1 MRQGKM
7 NAQSMS
13 AFMPY
18 LRRFR
23 LQNWTAL
30 ALGILSGIASVLLT
44 YAIGQIIDLMIG
56 LGKVEFSLI
65 YRAIGFF
72 LLLVVINVLGQY
84 FIQRIGNR
92 VAYLSVANLRKDT
105 FLHLNSLPVSYYD
118 RTPHG
123 NIMSRFTNDMDNISA
138 AIQAIYTQ
146 VFSGGTIVVI
156 SLGMMFYLNVWL
168 TLVVLIATPIIV
180 MSSWVVAKLSQKNF
194 VAQQSILGD
203 MSSFITEMVGNQKIV
218 KAFQH
223 ETINQQ
229 KFEEMNQILYVKGK
243 NAQFSSAIAN
253 PLSRFV
259 DHLAYVAVGCVGGLL
274 AIKHPELVSIGTV
287 SSFTIYSSQFSKP
300 FIELTGLTTQIQS
313 AMAGMER
320 TIELLAQKPLKEEA
334 SLTLPPIQGKVEF
347 QHVDFRY
354 VPSQPLIEDF
364 NFTAQPGQTIAI
376 VGKTGAGKSTLV
388 NLLMRFYE
396 VNRGNILID
405 GVDIA
410 KVKRDELRKNFGM
423 VLQDTWLFDSTLRE
437 NLVFG
442 RPDATDEEITDA
454 LKKSFMYDFVMR
466 LPQQLD
472 TPLGEKNV
480 KISDGQRQLLTIAR
494 TMISNPPMLILDE
507 ATSSVDA
514 LTERKIQDAF
524 LAMMKGKT
532 SFVIAHR
539 LSTIQSADQILV
551 MDHGQIVEMGTHHQL
566 LQQNGYYAK
575 LYHAQF
581 TQTQI
586 LTLFLCE

>member
-1 MRQGKM
+1 MRQRKM
-7 NAQSMS
+7 KTQSIT

-18 LRRFR
+18 LRQFH
-23 LQNWTAL
+23 LQNWCAL
-30 ALGILSGIASVLLT
+30 LLGMISGIASVLLT
-44 YAIGQIIDLMIG
+44 YAIGQIIDLMQAA
-56 LGKVEFSLI
+56 GKVEFQLM
-65 YRAIGFF
+65 YRAIGYFI
-72 LLLVVINVLGQY
+72 LLVVVNVLGQY

-92 VAYLSVANLRKDT
+92 VAYLSVANLRKDA
-105 FLHLNSLPVSYYD
+105 FKHLNQLPVSYYD

-156 SLGMMFYLNVWL
+156 SLGMMFYLNIWL

-259 DHLAYVAVGCVGGLL
+259 DHLAYVAVGCVGGIL

-320 TIELLAQKPLKEEA
+320 TIDLLAQKPIHEKITQE
-334 SLTLPPIQGKVEF
+334 LPKVKGEVVF
-347 QHVDFRY
+347 DQVHFSY
-354 VPSQPLIEDF
+354 VPTQPLIENF
-364 NFTAQPGQTIAI
+364 NFTAKPGQTIAI

-396 VNRGNILID
+396 VNAGKILID

-410 KVKRDELRKNFGM
+410 KVSRDQLRKNFGM
-423 VLQDTWLFDSTLRE
+423 VLQDTWIFDSTLRE
-437 NLVFG
+437 NLAYG
-442 RPDATDEEITDA
+442 RPDASDEEIYEA
-454 LKKSFMYDFVMR
+454 LKKSYMYDFVAR
-466 LPQQLD
+466 LPQKLD
-472 TPLGEKNV
+472 TQLGEKNL

-539 LSTIQSADQILV
+539 LSTIQAADQILV
-551 MDHGQIVEMGTHHQL
+551 MDHGHIVEMGTHHQL
-566 LQQNGYYAK
+566 LKQNGYYAK

-581 TQTQI
+581 TQTS
-586 LTLFLCE
+586 E

>member
-1 MRQGKM
+1 MRQRKM
-7 NAQSMS
+7 NSQSIT

-18 LRRFR
+18 LRQFH
-23 LQNWTAL
+23 LQNWCAL
-30 ALGILSGIASVLLT
+30 LLGMISGIASVLLT
-44 YAIGQIIDLMIG
+44 YAIGQIIDLMQAA
-56 LGKVEFSLI
+56 GKVEFQLM
-65 YRAIGFF
+65 YRAIGYFI
-72 LLLVVINVLGQY
+72 LLVVVNVLGQY

-92 VAYLSVANLRKDT
+92 VAYLSVANLRKDA
-105 FLHLNSLPVSYYD
+105 FKHLNQLPVSYYD

-156 SLGMMFYLNVWL
+156 SLGMMFYLNIWL

-259 DHLAYVAVGCVGGLL
+259 DHLAYVAVGCVGGIL

-320 TIELLAQKPLKEEA
+320 TIDLLAQKPIHEKITQE
-334 SLTLPPIQGKVEF
+334 LPKVKGEVVF
-347 QHVDFRY
+347 DQVHFSY
-354 VPSQPLIEDF
+354 VPTQPLIENF
-364 NFTAQPGQTIAI
+364 NFTAKPGQTIAI

-396 VNRGNILID
+396 VNAGKILID

-410 KVKRDELRKNFGM
+410 NVSRDQLRKNFGM
-423 VLQDTWLFDSTLRE
+423 VLQDTWIFDSTLRE
-437 NLVFG
+437 NLAYG
-442 RPDATDEEITDA
+442 RPDASDEEIYEA
-454 LKKSFMYDFVMR
+454 LKKSYMYDFVAR
-466 LPQQLD
+466 LPQKLD
-472 TPLGEKNV
+472 TQLGEKNL

-539 LSTIQSADQILV
+539 LSTIQAADQILV
-551 MDHGQIVEMGTHHQL
+551 MDHGHIVEMGTHHQL
-566 LQQNGYYAK
+566 LKQNGYYAK

-581 TQTQI
+581 TQTSEQ
-586 LTLFLCE
+586 

>member
-1 MRQGKM
+1 MRQRKM
-7 NAQSMS
+7 NTQSIT

-18 LRRFR
+18 LRQFH
-23 LQNWTAL
+23 LQNWCAL
-30 ALGILSGIASVLLT
+30 LLGMISGIASVLLT
-44 YAIGQIIDLMIG
+44 YAIGQIIDLMQAA
-56 LGKVEFSLI
+56 GKVEFQLM
-65 YRAIGFF
+65 YRAIGYFI
-72 LLLVVINVLGQY
+72 LLVVVNVLGQY

-92 VAYLSVANLRKDT
+92 VAYLSVANLRKDA
-105 FLHLNSLPVSYYD
+105 FKHLNQLPVSYYD

-156 SLGMMFYLNVWL
+156 SLGMMFYLNFWL

-259 DHLAYVAVGCVGGLL
+259 DHLAYVAVGCVGGIL

-320 TIELLAQKPLKEEA
+320 TIDLLSQKPIHEKITQE
-334 SLTLPPIQGKVEF
+334 LPKVKGEVVF
-347 QHVDFRY
+347 DQVHFSY
-354 VPSQPLIEDF
+354 VPTQPLIENF
-364 NFTAQPGQTIAI
+364 NFTAKPGQTIAI

-396 VNRGNILID
+396 VNAGKILID

-410 KVKRDELRKNFGM
+410 NVSRDQLRKNFGM
-423 VLQDTWLFDSTLRE
+423 VLQDTWIFDSTLRE
-437 NLVFG
+437 NLAYG
-442 RPDATDEEITDA
+442 RPDASDEEIYEA
-454 LKKSFMYDFVMR
+454 LKKSYMYDFVAR
-466 LPQQLD
+466 LPQKLD
-472 TPLGEKNV
+472 TQLGEKNL

-539 LSTIQSADQILV
+539 LSTIQAADQILV
-551 MDHGQIVEMGTHHQL
+551 MDHGHIVEMGTHHQL
-566 LQQNGYYAK
+566 LKQNGYYAK

-581 TQTQI
+581 TQTS
-586 LTLFLCE
+586 E

>member
-1 MRQGKM
+1 MRQRKM
-7 NAQSMS
+7 NAQSMN

-18 LRRFR
+18 LRRFH

-30 ALGILSGIASVLLT
+30 ALGIFSGIASVLLT

-56 LGKVEFSLI
+56 LGKVEFFLI

-92 VAYLSVANLRKDT
+92 VGYLSVANLRKDA
-105 FLHLNSLPVSYYD
+105 FLHLNQLPVSYYD
-118 RTPHG
+118 CTPHG

-203 MSSFITEMVGNQKIV
+203 MSSFITEMIGNQKIV

-229 KFEEMNQILYVKGK
+229 KFEEMNQILYAKGK

-274 AIKHPELVSIGTV
+274 AIKYPELVSIGTV

-320 TIELLAQKPLKEEA
+320 TIELLAQKTLKEEA

-364 NFTAQPGQTIAI
+364 NFTAHPGQTVAI

-396 VNRGNILID
+396 VNSGKILID

-423 VLQDTWLFDSTLRE
+423 VLQDTWIFDSTLRE

-586 LTLFLCE
+586 

>member
-423 VLQDTWLFDSTLRE
+423 VLQDTWIFDSTLRE

-551 MDHGQIVEMGTHHQL
+551 MDHRQIVEMGTHHQL

-586 LTLFLCE
+586 

>member
-1 MRQGKM
+1 MRQRKM

-203 MSSFITEMVGNQKIV
+203 MSSFITEMVSNQKIV

-423 VLQDTWLFDSTLRE
+423 VLQDTWIFDSTLRE

-586 LTLFLCE
+586 

>member
-1 MRQGKM
+1 MRQHKM
-7 NAQSMS
+7 NTQSIT

-18 LRRFR
+18 LRQFH
-23 LQNWTAL
+23 LQNWCAL
-30 ALGILSGIASVLLT
+30 LLGMISGIASVLLT
-44 YAIGQIIDLMIG
+44 YAIGQIIDLMQAA
-56 LGKVEFSLI
+56 GKVEFQLM
-65 YRAIGFF
+65 YRAIGYFI
-72 LLLVVINVLGQY
+72 LLVVVNVLGQY

-92 VAYLSVANLRKDT
+92 VAYLSVANLRKDA
-105 FLHLNSLPVSYYD
+105 FKHLNQLPVGYYD

-156 SLGMMFYLNVWL
+156 SLGMMFYLNIWL

-259 DHLAYVAVGCVGGLL
+259 DHLAYVAVGCVGGIL
-274 AIKHPELVSIGTV
+274 AIKHPDLVSIGTV

-320 TIELLAQKPLKEEA
+320 TIDLLAQKPIHEKITQE
-334 SLTLPPIQGKVEF
+334 LPQVKGEVVF
-347 QHVDFRY
+347 DHVHFSY
-354 VPSQPLIEDF
+354 VPTQPLIENF
-364 NFTAQPGQTIAI
+364 NFTAKPGQTIAI

-396 VNRGNILID
+396 VNAGKILID
-405 GVDIA
+405 GIDIA
-410 KVKRDELRKNFGM
+410 NVSRDQLRKNFGM
-423 VLQDTWLFDSTLRE
+423 VLQDTWIFDSTLRE
-437 NLVFG
+437 NLAYG
-442 RPDATDEEITDA
+442 RPDASDEEIYEA
-454 LKKSFMYDFVMR
+454 LKKSYMYDFVAR
-466 LPQQLD
+466 LPQKLD
-472 TPLGEKNV
+472 TQLGEKNL

-539 LSTIQSADQILV
+539 LSTIQAADQILV
-551 MDHGQIVEMGTHHQL
+551 MDHGHIVEMGTHHQL
-566 LQQNGYYAK
+566 LKQNGYYAK

-581 TQTQI
+581 TQTS
-586 LTLFLCE
+586 E

>member
-1 MRQGKM
+1 MRQRKM
-7 NAQSMS
+7 DAQSMS

-423 VLQDTWLFDSTLRE
+423 VLQDTWIFDSTLRE

-494 TMISNPPMLILDE
+494 TMIPNPPMLILDE

-551 MDHGQIVEMGTHHQL
+551 MDHGQIVETGTHHQL

-586 LTLFLCE
+586 

>member
-1 MRQGKM
+1 MRQRKM

-13 AFMPY
+13 AFLPY

-92 VAYLSVANLRKDT
+92 VAYLSVANLRKDA
-105 FLHLNSLPVSYYD
+105 FLHLNSLPISYYD

-194 VAQQSILGD
+194 IAQQSILGD

-313 AMAGMER
+313 ALAGMER

-334 SLTLPPIQGKVEF
+334 SLTLPSIQGKVEF

-354 VPSQPLIEDF
+354 VPSQPLIENF

-396 VNRGNILID
+396 VNNGKILID

-423 VLQDTWLFDSTLRE
+423 VLQDTWIFDSTLRE

-442 RPDATDEEITDA
+442 RPDATDEEITEA

-566 LQQNGYYAK
+566 LKQNGYYAK

-586 LTLFLCE
+586 

>member
-1 MRQGKM
+1 MRQRKM

-56 LGKVEFSLI
+56 LGKVEFPLI

-423 VLQDTWLFDSTLRE
+423 VLQDTWIFDSTLRE

-586 LTLFLCE
+586 

>member
-1 MRQGKM
+1 MRQRKM
-7 NAQSMS
+7 NTQSIT

-18 LRRFR
+18 LRQFH
-23 LQNWTAL
+23 LQNWCAL
-30 ALGILSGIASVLLT
+30 LLGMISGIASVLLT
-44 YAIGQIIDLMIG
+44 YAIGQIIDLMQAA
-56 LGKVEFSLI
+56 GKVEFQLM
-65 YRAIGFF
+65 YRAIGYFI
-72 LLLVVINVLGQY
+72 LLVVVNVLGQY

-92 VAYLSVANLRKDT
+92 VAYLSVANLRKDA
-105 FLHLNSLPVSYYD
+105 FKHLNQLPVSYYD

-156 SLGMMFYLNVWL
+156 SLGMMFYLNIWL

-180 MSSWVVAKLSQKNF
+180 MSSWLVAKLSQKNF

-259 DHLAYVAVGCVGGLL
+259 DHLAYVAVGCVGGIL

-320 TIELLAQKPLKEEA
+320 TIDLLAQKPIHEKITQE
-334 SLTLPPIQGKVEF
+334 LPKVKGEVVF
-347 QHVDFRY
+347 DQVHFSY
-354 VPSQPLIEDF
+354 VPTQPLIENF
-364 NFTAQPGQTIAI
+364 NFTAKPGQTIAI

-396 VNRGNILID
+396 VNAGKILID

-410 KVKRDELRKNFGM
+410 NVSRDQLRKNFGM
-423 VLQDTWLFDSTLRE
+423 VLQDTWIFDSTLRE
-437 NLVFG
+437 NLAYG
-442 RPDATDEEITDA
+442 RPDASDGEIYEA
-454 LKKSFMYDFVMR
+454 LKKSYMYDFVAR
-466 LPQQLD
+466 LPQKLD
-472 TPLGEKNV
+472 TQLGEKNL

-539 LSTIQSADQILV
+539 LSTIQAADQILV
-551 MDHGQIVEMGTHHQL
+551 MDHGHIVEMGTHHQL
-566 LQQNGYYAK
+566 LKQNGYYAK

-581 TQTQI
+581 TQTS
-586 LTLFLCE
+586 E

>member
-1 MRQGKM
+1 MRQRKM
-7 NAQSMS
+7 NTQSIT

-18 LRRFR
+18 LRQFH
-23 LQNWTAL
+23 LQNWCAL
-30 ALGILSGIASVLLT
+30 LLGMISGIASVLLT
-44 YAIGQIIDLMIG
+44 YAIGQIIDLMQAA
-56 LGKVEFSLI
+56 GKVEFQLM
-65 YRAIGFF
+65 YRAIGYFI
-72 LLLVVINVLGQY
+72 LLVVVNVLGQY

-92 VAYLSVANLRKDT
+92 VAYLSVANLRKDA
-105 FLHLNSLPVSYYD
+105 FKHLNQLPVSYYD

-156 SLGMMFYLNVWL
+156 SLGMMFYLNIWL

-259 DHLAYVAVGCVGGLL
+259 DHLAYVAVGCVGGIL

-320 TIELLAQKPLKEEA
+320 TIDLLAQKPVHEKITQE
-334 SLTLPPIQGKVEF
+334 LPKVKGEVVF
-347 QHVDFRY
+347 DQVHFSY
-354 VPSQPLIEDF
+354 VPTQPLIENF
-364 NFTAQPGQTIAI
+364 NFTAKPGQTIAI

-396 VNRGNILID
+396 VNAGKILID

-410 KVKRDELRKNFGM
+410 NVSRDQLRKNFGM
-423 VLQDTWLFDSTLRE
+423 VLQDTWIFDSTLRE
-437 NLVFG
+437 NLAYG
-442 RPDATDEEITDA
+442 RPDASDGEIYEA
-454 LKKSFMYDFVMR
+454 LKKSYMYDFVAR
-466 LPQQLD
+466 LPQKLD
-472 TPLGEKNV
+472 TQLGEKNL

-539 LSTIQSADQILV
+539 LSTIQAADQILV
-551 MDHGQIVEMGTHHQL
+551 MDHGHIVEMGTHHQL
-566 LQQNGYYAK
+566 LKQNGYYAK

-581 TQTQI
+581 TQTS
-586 LTLFLCE
+586 E

>member
-44 YAIGQIIDLMIG
+44 YAIGQIIGLVIG
-56 LGKVEFSLI
+56 LGRVEFSLI
-65 YRAIGFF
+65 YRAVGFF

-423 VLQDTWLFDSTLRE
+423 VLQDTWIFDSTLRE

-586 LTLFLCE
+586 

>member
-274 AIKHPELVSIGTV
+274 AIKHPDLVSIGTV

-396 VNRGNILID
+396 VNSGNILID
-405 GVDIA
+405 GVNIA

-423 VLQDTWLFDSTLRE
+423 VLQDTWIFDNTLRE

-442 RPDATDEEITDA
+442 RPEATDEEITDA

-551 MDHGQIVEMGTHHQL
+551 MDHGHIVEIGTHYQL
-566 LQQNGYYAK
+566 LKQNGYYAK

-586 LTLFLCE
+586 

>member
-423 VLQDTWLFDSTLRE
+423 VLQDTWIFDSTLRE
-437 NLVFG
+437 NLIFG

-524 LAMMKGKT
+524 LSMMKGKT

-586 LTLFLCE
+586 

>member
-1 MRQGKM
+1 MRQRKM
-7 NAQSMS
+7 NTQSIT

-18 LRRFR
+18 LRQFH
-23 LQNWTAL
+23 LQNWCAL
-30 ALGILSGIASVLLT
+30 LLGMISGIASVLLT
-44 YAIGQIIDLMIG
+44 YAIGQIIDLMQAA
-56 LGKVEFSLI
+56 GKVEFQLM
-65 YRAIGFF
+65 YRAIGYFI
-72 LLLVVINVLGQY
+72 LLVVVNVLGQY

-92 VAYLSVANLRKDT
+92 VAYLSVANLRKDA
-105 FLHLNSLPVSYYD
+105 FKHLNQLPVSYYD

-156 SLGMMFYLNVWL
+156 SLGMMFYLNIWL

-259 DHLAYVAVGCVGGLL
+259 DHLAYVAVGCVGGIL

-320 TIELLAQKPLKEEA
+320 TIDLLAQKPIHEKITQE
-334 SLTLPPIQGKVEF
+334 LPKVKGEVVF
-347 QHVDFRY
+347 DQVHFSY
-354 VPSQPLIEDF
+354 VPTQPLIENF
-364 NFTAQPGQTIAI
+364 NFTAKPGQTIAI

-396 VNRGNILID
+396 VNAGKILID

-410 KVKRDELRKNFGM
+410 NVSRDQLRKNFGM
-423 VLQDTWLFDSTLRE
+423 VLQDTWIFDSTLRE
-437 NLVFG
+437 NLAYG
-442 RPDATDEEITDA
+442 RPDASDEEIYEA
-454 LKKSFMYDFVMR
+454 LKKSYMYDFVAR
-466 LPQQLD
+466 LPQKLD
-472 TPLGEKNV
+472 TQLGEKNL

-539 LSTIQSADQILV
+539 LSTIQVADQILV
-551 MDHGQIVEMGTHHQL
+551 MDHGHIVEMGTHHQL
-566 LQQNGYYAK
+566 LKQNGYYAK

-581 TQTQI
+581 KQTS
-586 LTLFLCE
+586 E

>member
-194 VAQQSILGD
+194 VTQQSILGD

-423 VLQDTWLFDSTLRE
+423 VLQDTWIFDSTLRE

-524 LAMMKGKT
+524 LAIMKGKT

-586 LTLFLCE
+586 

>member
-203 MSSFITEMVGNQKIV
+203 MSSFITEMVGNQEIV

-423 VLQDTWLFDSTLRE
+423 VLQDTWIFDSTLRE

-442 RPDATDEEITDA
+442 RPEATDEEITDA

-586 LTLFLCE
+586 

>member
-1 MRQGKM
+1 MRQRKM
-7 NAQSMS
+7 NTQSIT

-18 LRRFR
+18 LRQFH
-23 LQNWTAL
+23 LQNWCAL
-30 ALGILSGIASVLLT
+30 LLGMISGIASVLLT
-44 YAIGQIIDLMIG
+44 YAIGQIIDLMQAA
-56 LGKVEFSLI
+56 GKVEFQLM
-65 YRAIGFF
+65 YRAIGYFI
-72 LLLVVINVLGQY
+72 LLVVVNVLGQY

-92 VAYLSVANLRKDT
+92 VAYLSVANLRKDA
-105 FLHLNSLPVSYYD
+105 FKHLNQLPVSYYD

-156 SLGMMFYLNVWL
+156 SLGMMFYLNIWL

-180 MSSWVVAKLSQKNF
+180 MSSWLVAKLSQKNF

-259 DHLAYVAVGCVGGLL
+259 DHLAYVAVGCVGGIL

-320 TIELLAQKPLKEEA
+320 TIDLLAQKPIHEKITQE
-334 SLTLPPIQGKVEF
+334 LPKVKGEVVF
-347 QHVDFRY
+347 DQVHFSY
-354 VPSQPLIEDF
+354 VPTQPLIENF
-364 NFTAQPGQTIAI
+364 NFTAKPGQTIAI

-396 VNRGNILID
+396 VNAGKILID

-410 KVKRDELRKNFGM
+410 NVSRDQLRKNFGM
-423 VLQDTWLFDSTLRE
+423 VLQDTWIFDSTLRE
-437 NLVFG
+437 NLAYG
-442 RPDATDEEITDA
+442 RPDASDEEIYEA
-454 LKKSFMYDFVMR
+454 LKKSYMYDFVAR
-466 LPQQLD
+466 LPQKLD
-472 TPLGEKNV
+472 TQLGEKNL

-539 LSTIQSADQILV
+539 LSTIQAADQILV
-551 MDHGQIVEMGTHHQL
+551 MDHGHIVEMGTHHQL
-566 LQQNGYYAK
+566 LKQNGYYAK

-581 TQTQI
+581 TQTS
-586 LTLFLCE
+586 E

>member
-1 MRQGKM
+1 MRQRKM
-7 NAQSMS
+7 NTQSIT

-18 LRRFR
+18 LRQFH
-23 LQNWTAL
+23 LQNWCAL
-30 ALGILSGIASVLLT
+30 LLGMISGIASVLLT
-44 YAIGQIIDLMIG
+44 YAIGQIIDLMQAA
-56 LGKVEFSLI
+56 GKVEFQLM
-65 YRAIGFF
+65 YRAIGYFT
-72 LLLVVINVLGQY
+72 LLVVVNVLGQY

-92 VAYLSVANLRKDT
+92 VAYLSVANLRKDA
-105 FLHLNSLPVSYYD
+105 FKHLNQLPVSYYD

-156 SLGMMFYLNVWL
+156 SLGTMFYLNIWL

-180 MSSWVVAKLSQKNF
+180 MSSWIVAKLSQKNF

-259 DHLAYVAVGCVGGLL
+259 DHLAYVAVGCVGGIL

-320 TIELLAQKPLKEEA
+320 TIDLLAQKPIHEKITQE
-334 SLTLPPIQGKVEF
+334 LPKVKGEVVF
-347 QHVDFRY
+347 DQVHFSY
-354 VPSQPLIEDF
+354 VPTQPLIENF
-364 NFTAQPGQTIAI
+364 NFTAKPGQTIAI

-396 VNRGNILID
+396 VNAGKILID

-410 KVKRDELRKNFGM
+410 NVSRDQLRKNFGM
-423 VLQDTWLFDSTLRE
+423 VLQDTWIFDSTLRE
-437 NLVFG
+437 NLAYG
-442 RPDATDEEITDA
+442 RPDASDEEIYEA
-454 LKKSFMYDFVMR
+454 LKKSYMYDFVAR
-466 LPQQLD
+466 LPQKLD
-472 TPLGEKNV
+472 TQLGEKNL

-539 LSTIQSADQILV
+539 LSTIQAADQILV
-551 MDHGQIVEMGTHHQL
+551 MDHGHIVEMGTHHQL
-566 LQQNGYYAK
+566 LKQNGYYAK

-581 TQTQI
+581 TQTS
-586 LTLFLCE
+586 E

>member
-1 MRQGKM
+1 MRQRKM
-7 NAQSMS
+7 NTQSIT

-18 LRRFR
+18 LRQFH
-23 LQNWTAL
+23 LQNWCAL
-30 ALGILSGIASVLLT
+30 LLGMISGIASVLLT
-44 YAIGQIIDLMIG
+44 YAIGQIIDLMQAA
-56 LGKVEFSLI
+56 GKVEFQLM
-65 YRAIGFF
+65 YRAIGYFI
-72 LLLVVINVLGQY
+72 LLVVVNVLGQY

-92 VAYLSVANLRKDT
+92 VAYLSVANLRKDA
-105 FLHLNSLPVSYYD
+105 FKHLNQLPVSYYD

-156 SLGMMFYLNVWL
+156 SLGMMFYLNIWL

-259 DHLAYVAVGCVGGLL
+259 DHLAYVAVGCVGGIL
-274 AIKHPELVSIGTV
+274 AIKHSELVSIGIV

-320 TIELLAQKPLKEEA
+320 TIDLLSQKPIHEKIIQE
-334 SLTLPPIQGKVEF
+334 LPKVKGEVVF
-347 QHVDFRY
+347 DQVHFSY
-354 VPSQPLIEDF
+354 VPTQPLIENF
-364 NFTAQPGQTIAI
+364 NFTAKPGQTIAI

-396 VNRGNILID
+396 VNAGKILID

-410 KVKRDELRKNFGM
+410 NVSRDQLRKNFGM
-423 VLQDTWLFDSTLRE
+423 VLQDTWIFDSTLRE
-437 NLVFG
+437 NLAYG
-442 RPDATDEEITDA
+442 RPDASDEEIYEA
-454 LKKSFMYDFVMR
+454 LKKSYMYDFVAR
-466 LPQQLD
+466 LPQKLD
-472 TPLGEKNV
+472 TQLGEKNL

-539 LSTIQSADQILV
+539 LSTIQAADQILV
-551 MDHGQIVEMGTHHQL
+551 MDHGHIVEMGTHHQL
-566 LQQNGYYAK
+566 LKQNGYYAK

-581 TQTQI
+581 TQTS
-586 LTLFLCE
+586 E

>member
-1 MRQGKM
+1 MRQRKM
-7 NAQSMS
+7 NTQSIT

-18 LRRFR
+18 LRQFH
-23 LQNWTAL
+23 LQNWCAL
-30 ALGILSGIASVLLT
+30 LLGMISGIASVLLT
-44 YAIGQIIDLMIG
+44 YAIGQIIDLMQAA
-56 LGKVEFSLI
+56 GKVEFQLM
-65 YRAIGFF
+65 YRAIGYFI
-72 LLLVVINVLGQY
+72 LLVVVNVLGQY

-92 VAYLSVANLRKDT
+92 VAYLSVANLRKDA
-105 FLHLNSLPVSYYD
+105 FKHLNQLPVSYYD

-156 SLGMMFYLNVWL
+156 SLGMMFYLNIWL

-259 DHLAYVAVGCVGGLL
+259 DHLAYVAVGCVGGIL

-320 TIELLAQKPLKEEA
+320 TIDLLAQKPIHEKITQE
-334 SLTLPPIQGKVEF
+334 LPKVKGEVVF
-347 QHVDFRY
+347 DQVHFSY
-354 VPSQPLIEDF
+354 VPTQPLIENF
-364 NFTAQPGQTIAI
+364 NFTAKPGQTIAI

-396 VNRGNILID
+396 VNAGKILID

-410 KVKRDELRKNFGM
+410 NVSRDQLRKNFGM
-423 VLQDTWLFDSTLRE
+423 VLQDTWIFDSTLRE
-437 NLVFG
+437 NLAYG
-442 RPDATDEEITDA
+442 RPDASDEEIYEA
-454 LKKSFMYDFVMR
+454 LKKSYMYDFVVR
-466 LPQQLD
+466 LPQKLD
-472 TPLGEKNV
+472 TQLGEKNL

-539 LSTIQSADQILV
+539 LSTIQAADQILV
-551 MDHGQIVEMGTHHQL
+551 MDHGHIVEMGTHHQL
-566 LQQNGYYAK
+566 LKQNGYYAK

-581 TQTQI
+581 TQTS
-586 LTLFLCE
+586 E

>member
-229 KFEEMNQILYVKGK
+229 KFEEMDQILYVKGK

-320 TIELLAQKPLKEEA
+320 TIELLVQKPLKEEA

-586 LTLFLCE
+586 

>member
-1 MRQGKM
+1 MRQRKM
-7 NAQSMS
+7 NSQSIT

-18 LRRFR
+18 LRQFH
-23 LQNWTAL
+23 LQNWCAL
-30 ALGILSGIASVLLT
+30 LLGMISGIASVLLT
-44 YAIGQIIDLMIG
+44 YAIGQIIDLMQAA
-56 LGKVEFSLI
+56 GKVEFQLM
-65 YRAIGFF
+65 YRAIGYFI
-72 LLLVVINVLGQY
+72 LLVVVNVLGQY

-92 VAYLSVANLRKDT
+92 VAYLSVANLRKDA
-105 FLHLNSLPVSYYD
+105 FKHLNQLPVSYYD

-156 SLGMMFYLNVWL
+156 SLGMMFYLNIWL

-259 DHLAYVAVGCVGGLL
+259 DHLAYVAVGCVGGIL

-320 TIELLAQKPLKEEA
+320 TIDLLAQKPIHEKITQE
-334 SLTLPPIQGKVEF
+334 LPKVKGEVVF
-347 QHVDFRY
+347 DQVHFSY
-354 VPSQPLIEDF
+354 VPTQPLIENF
-364 NFTAQPGQTIAI
+364 NFTAKPGQTIAI

-396 VNRGNILID
+396 VNAGKILID

-410 KVKRDELRKNFGM
+410 NVSRDQLRKNFGM
-423 VLQDTWLFDSTLRE
+423 VLQDTWIFDSTLRE
-437 NLVFG
+437 NLAYG
-442 RPDATDEEITDA
+442 RPDASDGEIYEA
-454 LKKSFMYDFVMR
+454 LKKSYMYDFVAR
-466 LPQQLD
+466 LPQKLD
-472 TPLGEKNV
+472 TQLGEKNL

-539 LSTIQSADQILV
+539 LSTIQAADQILV
-551 MDHGQIVEMGTHHQL
+551 MDHGHIVEMGTHHQL
-566 LQQNGYYAK
+566 LKQNGYYAK

-581 TQTQI
+581 TQTS
-586 LTLFLCE
+586 E

>member
-118 RTPHG
+118 HTPHG

-180 MSSWVVAKLSQKNF
+180 MSSWVVAKLSQKIF

-364 NFTAQPGQTIAI
+364 NFIAQPGQTIAI

-396 VNRGNILID
+396 VNSGKILID
-405 GVDIA
+405 GVNIA

-423 VLQDTWLFDSTLRE
+423 VLQDTWIFDSTLRE

-586 LTLFLCE
+586 

>member
-1 MRQGKM
+1 MRQHKM
-7 NAQSMS
+7 NTQSIT

-18 LRRFR
+18 LRQFH
-23 LQNWTAL
+23 LQNWCTL
-30 ALGILSGIASVLLT
+30 LLGMISGIASVLLT
-44 YAIGQIIDLMIG
+44 YAIGQIIDLMQAA
-56 LGKVEFSLI
+56 GKVEFQLM
-65 YRAIGFF
+65 YRAIGYFI
-72 LLLVVINVLGQY
+72 LLVVVNVLGQY

-92 VAYLSVANLRKDT
+92 VAYLSVANLRKDA
-105 FLHLNSLPVSYYD
+105 FKHLNQLPVGYYD

-156 SLGMMFYLNVWL
+156 SLGMMFYLNIWL

-259 DHLAYVAVGCVGGLL
+259 DHLAYVAVGCVGGIL

-320 TIELLAQKPLKEEA
+320 TIDLLAQKPIHEKITQE
-334 SLTLPPIQGKVEF
+334 LPQVKGEVVF
-347 QHVDFRY
+347 DHVHFSY
-354 VPSQPLIEDF
+354 VPTQPLIENF
-364 NFTAQPGQTIAI
+364 NFTAKPGQTIAI

-396 VNRGNILID
+396 VNAGKILID

-410 KVKRDELRKNFGM
+410 NVSRDQLRKNFGM
-423 VLQDTWLFDSTLRE
+423 VLQDTWIFDSTLRE
-437 NLVFG
+437 NLAYG
-442 RPDATDEEITDA
+442 RPDASDEEINEA
-454 LKKSFMYDFVMR
+454 LKKSYMYDFVAR
-466 LPQQLD
+466 LPQKLD
-472 TPLGEKNV
+472 TQLGEKNL

-539 LSTIQSADQILV
+539 LSTIQAADQILV
-551 MDHGQIVEMGTHHQL
+551 MDHGHIVEMGTHHQL
-566 LQQNGYYAK
+566 LKQNGYYAK

-581 TQTQI
+581 TQTS
-586 LTLFLCE
+586 E

>member
-229 KFEEMNQILYVKGK
+229 KFEEMNQILYIKGK

-423 VLQDTWLFDSTLRE
+423 VLQDTWIFDSTLRE

-586 LTLFLCE
+586 

>member
-364 NFTAQPGQTIAI
+364 NFIAQPGQTIAI

-396 VNRGNILID
+396 VNSGKILID
-405 GVDIA
+405 GVNIA

-423 VLQDTWLFDSTLRE
+423 VLQDTWIFDSTLRE

-524 LAMMKGKT
+524 LAMMK
-532 SFVIAHR
+532 
-539 LSTIQSADQILV
+539 
-551 MDHGQIVEMGTHHQL
+551 
-566 LQQNGYYAK
+566 
-575 LYHAQF
+575 
-581 TQTQI
+581 
-586 LTLFLCE
+586 

>member
-1 MRQGKM
+1 MRQRKTKT
-7 NAQSMS
+7 QSIT

-18 LRRFR
+18 LRQFH
-23 LQNWTAL
+23 LQNWCAL
-30 ALGILSGIASVLLT
+30 LLGMISGIASVLLT
-44 YAIGQIIDLMIG
+44 YAIGQIIDLMQAA
-56 LGKVEFSLI
+56 GKVEFQLM
-65 YRAIGFF
+65 YRAIGYFI
-72 LLLVVINVLGQY
+72 LLVVVNVLGQY

-92 VAYLSVANLRKDT
+92 VAYLSVANLRKDA
-105 FLHLNSLPVSYYD
+105 FKHLNQLPVSYYD

-156 SLGMMFYLNVWL
+156 SLGMMFYLNIWL
-168 TLVVLIATPIIV
+168 TWVVLIATPIIV

-259 DHLAYVAVGCVGGLL
+259 DHLAYVAVGCVGGIL

-320 TIELLAQKPLKEEA
+320 TIDLLAQKPIHEKITQE
-334 SLTLPPIQGKVEF
+334 LPKVKGEVVF
-347 QHVDFRY
+347 DQVHFSY
-354 VPSQPLIEDF
+354 VPTQPLIENF
-364 NFTAQPGQTIAI
+364 NFTAKPGQTIAI

-396 VNRGNILID
+396 VNAGKILID
-405 GVDIA
+405 GIDIA
-410 KVKRDELRKNFGM
+410 NVSRDQLRKNFGM
-423 VLQDTWLFDSTLRE
+423 VLQDTWIFDSTLRE
-437 NLVFG
+437 NLAYG
-442 RPDATDEEITDA
+442 RPDASDEEIYEA
-454 LKKSFMYDFVMR
+454 LKKSYMYDFVAR
-466 LPQQLD
+466 LPQKLD
-472 TPLGEKNV
+472 TQLGEKNL

-494 TMISNPPMLILDE
+494 TMISNPPLLILDE

-539 LSTIQSADQILV
+539 LSTIQAADQILV
-551 MDHGQIVEMGTHHQL
+551 MDHGHIVEMGTHHQL
-566 LQQNGYYAK
+566 LKQNGYYAK

-581 TQTQI
+581 TQTS
-586 LTLFLCE
+586 E

>member
-423 VLQDTWLFDSTLRE
+423 VLQDTWIFDSTLRE

-472 TPLGEKNV
+472 TPLGEKNI

-586 LTLFLCE
+586 

>member
-56 LGKVEFSLI
+56 LGRVEFSLI

-423 VLQDTWLFDSTLRE
+423 VLQDTWIFDSTLRE

-586 LTLFLCE
+586 

>member
-1 MRQGKM
+1 MKQRKIS
-7 NAQSMS
+7 AQSIR

-18 LRRFR
+18 LRRFH

-30 ALGILSGIASVLLT
+30 ALGIFSGVASVLLT

-194 VAQQSILGD
+194 FAQQSILGD

-274 AIKHPELVSIGTV
+274 AIKHPDLVSIGTV

-388 NLLMRFYE
+388 NLLMRFHE
-396 VNRGNILID
+396 VNSGKILID
-405 GVDIA
+405 GVNIA

-423 VLQDTWLFDSTLRE
+423 VLQDTWIFDSTLRE

-442 RPDATDEEITDA
+442 RPEATDEEITDA

-514 LTERKIQDAF
+514 LTERKIQNAF

-586 LTLFLCE
+586 

>member
-423 VLQDTWLFDSTLRE
+423 VLQDTWIFDNTLRE

-442 RPDATDEEITDA
+442 RPEATDEEITDA

-551 MDHGQIVEMGTHHQL
+551 MDHGHIVEIGTHYQL
-566 LQQNGYYAK
+566 LKQNGYYAK

-586 LTLFLCE
+586 

>member
-1 MRQGKM
+1 MRQRKM
-7 NAQSMS
+7 NTQSIT

-18 LRRFR
+18 LRQFH
-23 LQNWTAL
+23 LQNWSAL
-30 ALGILSGIASVLLT
+30 LLGIISGIASVLLT
-44 YAIGQIIDLMIG
+44 YAIGQIIDLMQAA
-56 LGKVEFSLI
+56 GKVEFQLM
-65 YRAIGFF
+65 YRAIGYFI
-72 LLLVVINVLGQY
+72 LLVVVNVLGQY

-92 VAYLSVANLRKDT
+92 VAYLSVANLRKDA
-105 FLHLNSLPVSYYD
+105 FKHLNQLPVSYYD

-156 SLGMMFYLNVWL
+156 SLGMMFYLNIWL

-259 DHLAYVAVGCVGGLL
+259 DHLAYVAVGCVGGIL

-320 TIELLAQKPLKEEA
+320 TIDLLAQKPIHEKITQE
-334 SLTLPPIQGKVEF
+334 LPKVKGEVVF
-347 QHVDFRY
+347 DQVHFSY
-354 VPSQPLIEDF
+354 VPTQPLIENF
-364 NFTAQPGQTIAI
+364 NFTAKPGQTIAI

-396 VNRGNILID
+396 VNAGKILID

-410 KVKRDELRKNFGM
+410 NVSRDQLRKNFGM
-423 VLQDTWLFDSTLRE
+423 VLQDTWIFDSTLRE
-437 NLVFG
+437 NLAYG
-442 RPDATDEEITDA
+442 RPDASDEEIYEA
-454 LKKSFMYDFVMR
+454 LKKSYMYDFVAR
-466 LPQQLD
+466 LPQKLD
-472 TPLGEKNV
+472 TQLGEKNL

-539 LSTIQSADQILV
+539 LSTIQAADQILV
-551 MDHGQIVEMGTHHQL
+551 MDHGHIVEMGTHHQL
-566 LQQNGYYAK
+566 LKQNGYYAK

-581 TQTQI
+581 TQTS
-586 LTLFLCE
+586 E

>member
-259 DHLAYVAVGCVGGLL
+259 DHLAYVAVVCVGGLL

-586 LTLFLCE
+586 

>member
-1 MRQGKM
+1 MRQRKM
-7 NAQSMS
+7 NTQSIT

-18 LRRFR
+18 LRQFH
-23 LQNWTAL
+23 LQNWCAL
-30 ALGILSGIASVLLT
+30 LLGMISGIASVLLT
-44 YAIGQIIDLMIG
+44 YAIGQIIDLMQAA
-56 LGKVEFSLI
+56 GKVEFQLM
-65 YRAIGFF
+65 YRAIGYFI
-72 LLLVVINVLGQY
+72 LLVVVNVLGQY

-92 VAYLSVANLRKDT
+92 VAYLSVANLRKDA
-105 FLHLNSLPVSYYD
+105 FKHLNQLPVSYYD

-156 SLGMMFYLNVWL
+156 SLGMMFYLNIWL

-259 DHLAYVAVGCVGGLL
+259 DHLAYVAVGCVGGIL

-300 FIELTGLTTQIQS
+300 FIELTGLTTQIQN

-320 TIELLAQKPLKEEA
+320 TIDLLAQKPIHEKITQE
-334 SLTLPPIQGKVEF
+334 LPKVKGEVVF
-347 QHVDFRY
+347 DQVHFSY
-354 VPSQPLIEDF
+354 VPTQPLIENF
-364 NFTAQPGQTIAI
+364 NFTAKPGQTIAI

-396 VNRGNILID
+396 VNAGKILID
-405 GVDIA
+405 GVNIA
-410 KVKRDELRKNFGM
+410 NVSRDQLRKNFGM
-423 VLQDTWLFDSTLRE
+423 VLQDTWIFDSTLRE
-437 NLVFG
+437 NLAYG
-442 RPDATDEEITDA
+442 RPDASDEEIYEA
-454 LKKSFMYDFVMR
+454 LKKSYMYDFVAR
-466 LPQQLD
+466 LPQKLD
-472 TPLGEKNV
+472 TQLGEKNL

-539 LSTIQSADQILV
+539 LSTIQAADQILV
-551 MDHGQIVEMGTHHQL
+551 MDHGHIVEMGTHHQL
-566 LQQNGYYAK
+566 LKQNGYYAK

-581 TQTQI
+581 TQTSEQ
-586 LTLFLCE
+586 

>member
-423 VLQDTWLFDSTLRE
+423 VLQDTWIFDSTLRE

-586 LTLFLCE
+586 

>member
-1 MRQGKM
+1 MRQRKM
-7 NAQSMS
+7 NTQSIT

-18 LRRFR
+18 LRQFH
-23 LQNWTAL
+23 LQNWCAL
-30 ALGILSGIASVLLT
+30 LLGIISGIASVLLT
-44 YAIGQIIDLMIG
+44 YAIGQIIDLMQAA
-56 LGKVEFSLI
+56 GKVEFQLM
-65 YRAIGFF
+65 YRAIGYFI
-72 LLLVVINVLGQY
+72 LLVVVNVLGQY

-92 VAYLSVANLRKDT
+92 VAYLSVANLRKDA
-105 FLHLNSLPVSYYD
+105 FKHLNQLPVSYYD

-156 SLGMMFYLNVWL
+156 SLGMMFYLNIWL

-259 DHLAYVAVGCVGGLL
+259 DHLAYVAVGCVGGIL

-320 TIELLAQKPLKEEA
+320 TIDLLSQKPIHEKITQE
-334 SLTLPPIQGKVEF
+334 LPKVKGEVVF
-347 QHVDFRY
+347 DQVHFSY
-354 VPSQPLIEDF
+354 VPTQPLIENF
-364 NFTAQPGQTIAI
+364 NFTAKPGQTIAI

-396 VNRGNILID
+396 VNAGKILID

-410 KVKRDELRKNFGM
+410 NVSRDQLRKNFGM
-423 VLQDTWLFDSTLRE
+423 VLQDTWIFDSTLRE
-437 NLVFG
+437 NLAYG
-442 RPDATDEEITDA
+442 RPDASDEEIYEA
-454 LKKSFMYDFVMR
+454 LKKSYMYDFVAR
-466 LPQQLD
+466 LPQKLD
-472 TPLGEKNV
+472 TQLGEKNL

-539 LSTIQSADQILV
+539 LSTIQAADQILV
-551 MDHGQIVEMGTHHQL
+551 MDHGHIVEMGTHHQL
-566 LQQNGYYAK
+566 LKQNGYYAK

-581 TQTQI
+581 TQTS
-586 LTLFLCE
+586 E

>member
-1 MRQGKM
+1 MRQRKM
-7 NAQSMS
+7 NNQSIT

-18 LRRFR
+18 LRQFH
-23 LQNWTAL
+23 LQNWCAL
-30 ALGILSGIASVLLT
+30 LLGMISGIASVLLT
-44 YAIGQIIDLMIG
+44 YAIGQIIDLMQAA
-56 LGKVEFSLI
+56 GKVEFQLM
-65 YRAIGFF
+65 YRAIGYFI
-72 LLLVVINVLGQY
+72 LLVAVNVLGQY

-92 VAYLSVANLRKDT
+92 VAYLSVANLRKDA
-105 FLHLNSLPVSYYD
+105 FKHLNQLPVSYYD

-156 SLGMMFYLNVWL
+156 SLGMMFYLNIWL

-259 DHLAYVAVGCVGGLL
+259 DHLAYVAVGCVGGIL
-274 AIKHPELVSIGTV
+274 AIKHPDLVSIGTV

-320 TIELLAQKPLKEEA
+320 TIDLLAQKPIHEKITQE
-334 SLTLPPIQGKVEF
+334 LPKVKGEVVF
-347 QHVDFRY
+347 DHVHFSY
-354 VPSQPLIEDF
+354 VPTQPLIENF
-364 NFTAQPGQTIAI
+364 NFTAKPGQTIAI

-396 VNRGNILID
+396 VNAGKILID
-405 GVDIA
+405 GIDIA
-410 KVKRDELRKNFGM
+410 NVSRDQLRKNFGM
-423 VLQDTWLFDSTLRE
+423 VLQDTWIFDSTLRE
-437 NLVFG
+437 NLAYG
-442 RPDATDEEITDA
+442 RPDASDEEIYEA
-454 LKKSFMYDFVMR
+454 LKKSYMYDFVAR
-466 LPQQLD
+466 LPQKLD
-472 TPLGEKNV
+472 TQLGEKNL

-494 TMISNPPMLILDE
+494 TMISNPPLLILDE

-539 LSTIQSADQILV
+539 LSTIQAADQILV
-551 MDHGQIVEMGTHHQL
+551 MDHGHIVEMGTHHQL
-566 LQQNGYYAK
+566 LKQNGYYAK

-581 TQTQI
+581 TQTS
-586 LTLFLCE
+586 E